1 MTYLGMCGRAV
12 PPDVKVKL
20 VLLLPAAGVKV
31 YLGKRLN
38 RLAKTRLWVLSM
50 VFHILCPLIIK
61 SWLDI
66 SNVETSELICG
77 RWSE

>member
-1 MTYLGMCGRAV
+1 MNSSDAVKCAEECMTHVGMCGRAV

-38 RLAKTRLWVLSM
+38 LLAKTRL
-50 VFHILCPLIIK
+50 
-61 SWLDI
+61 
-66 SNVETSELICG
+66 
-77 RWSE
+77 